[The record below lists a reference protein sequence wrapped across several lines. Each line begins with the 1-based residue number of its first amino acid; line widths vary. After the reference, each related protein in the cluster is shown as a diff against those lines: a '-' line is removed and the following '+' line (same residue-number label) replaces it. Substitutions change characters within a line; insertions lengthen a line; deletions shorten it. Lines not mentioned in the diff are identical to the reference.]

1 MANISQNVSEGTLN
15 ILKSDVIIYGIASIF
30 CTIVLMG
37 SGYFLLDSKTLSTSL
52 IIFYCVIGLCFLI
65 SITAF
70 IISMRKYSFLQKQ
83 IFLAEEYCI
92 KRQSD
97 LNSEIMNNEPSAP
110 PLSDFPLYQNSL

>member
-1 MANISQNVSEGTLN
+1 MSHISQNEMN
-15 ILKSDVIIYGIASIF
+15 ILKSDVIIYSIASIF

-37 SGYFLLDSKTLSTSL
+37 SGYFLLDSKTLSAAL

-70 IISMRKYSFLQKQ
+70 IISMRKY
-83 IFLAEEYCI
+83 I

-97 LNSEIMNNEPSAP
+97 LNSQIINNVSSAP